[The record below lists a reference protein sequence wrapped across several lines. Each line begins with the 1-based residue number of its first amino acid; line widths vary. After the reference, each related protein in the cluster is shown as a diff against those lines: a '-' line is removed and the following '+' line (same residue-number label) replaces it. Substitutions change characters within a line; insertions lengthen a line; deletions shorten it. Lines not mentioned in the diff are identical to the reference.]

1 MSMATSLSDR
11 DFHDLAKSLKPDQ
24 VIKPTRYW
32 VGILYHDK
40 KTSEVSQ
47 EADFLWIK
55 AHGVCSSHP
64 RSFFRKQQEYLTVM
78 LPRFHFPTL
87 LIEHNFILGGCNL
100 IIDTELTIIA
110 IFFILQKITV
120 QTIQEQ
126 YFTKSPT
133 DIALKLNDSVPPKE
147 ARLAELNI
155 YNDNI
160 VIFRALELNAPELQ
174 QRREPLSPV
183 TRQISVKSAPVETY
197 DVKPLQPNKWGL
209 DKSTTKI
216 QPWDGLLA
224 QTENMPI
231 REETTGINM
240 PSLDKLTKVSPQSAG
255 QAVPFGQYQENLFT
269 KPISTANYNALGNS
283 TINTPPMPVAGHE
296 WALNACSAPT
306 PQIQEHYNMQLEP
319 TVPAKVEQFP
329 LVHLQKLLTE
339 SSPEVLEQGFA
350 TGIELLKSMELPL
363 QQHSDIGDA
372 QQWLQRIQSLQTQAV
387 RSRTV
392 IGVVGNT
399 GAGKSSVINALLDE
413 ERLVPTNCMRACTAV
428 VTELS
433 WNDASDDDEDHKYQA
448 EIEFIKA
455 ADWEK
460 ELRILFDDLLDTNGN
475 VSRDA
480 SNADSDA
487 GIAYAKIRAV
497 YPNKTKEDLAASSVA
512 GLMADSTVARVL
524 GTTVNINSAQPDRFY
539 SRLQNYVDSKDKI
552 GGRKKERSIEYWPL
566 IKVVRIYTKA
576 NALSTG
582 AVIVD
587 LPGVHDSNAARAAVA
602 DGYMKQC
609 SGLWIVAPIT
619 RAVDDK
625 AAKSLL
631 GDTFKRQLK
640 YDGTYSN
647 VTFICSK
654 TDDIS
659 IQEATETLDLEDEMQ
674 EYFGKL
680 TELTSERR
688 KLKKSISELREK
700 KETLDDLMNELAD
713 KEEIWEGLEDKCR
726 DGETVYAPF
735 TNEAKKR
742 KRGDSSS
749 GSRKKLRASSESG
762 SEAAYRDDDDDCT
775 DDERNG
781 DSEADV
787 TAEDEAGDREP
798 IGLDAVLA
806 EIEELRKL
814 KKEMRREKSGLDQPL
829 RELTAQVKKVEQE
842 EEAIEAKIS
851 ARCISGRNSYSK
863 VAIRQDF
870 AAGIK
875 ELDQENAAETDEAN
889 FNPDEDVR
897 DYDEV
902 ARSLPVFCVS
912 SRAYQRLSGR
922 FKKEKDVPG
931 FVDVEET
938 EVSIDLSI
946 FSYQSDAS
954 LLIWMSRFL
963 FSKRIV
969 RSLPRVAVTPIA
981 DGF

>member
-1 MSMATSLSDR
+1 M
-11 DFHDLAKSLKPDQ
+11 
-24 VIKPTRYW
+24 
-32 VGILYHDK
+32 
-40 KTSEVSQ
+40 
-47 EADFLWIK
+47 
-55 AHGVCSSHP
+55 
-64 RSFFRKQQEYLTVM
+64 
-78 LPRFHFPTL
+78 
-87 LIEHNFILGGCNL
+87 
-100 IIDTELTIIA
+100 
-110 IFFILQKITV
+110 QKITV
-120 QTIQEQ
+120 QTIREQ
-126 YFTKSPT
+126 YFTKSP
-133 DIALKLNDSVPPKE
+133 IEIVLKLNESVPPKE
-147 ARLAELNI
+147 ARLADLNI

-160 VIFRALELNAPELQ
+160 VIFRALELNALELQ

-183 TRQISVKSAPVETY
+183 TRQISAYPAPVENY
-197 DVKPLQPNKWGL
+197 DVKPLQPNKWSLSYPAANYRLL
-209 DKSTTKI
+209 DGSLM
-216 QPWDGLLA
+216 QN
-224 QTENMPI
+224 ENVPI
-231 REETTGINM
+231 IKETPEIIV
-240 PSLDKLTKVSPQSAG
+240 PSLDEVEKPLAQSNG
-255 QAVPFGQYQENLFT
+255 QAAPFGQYQENLDVE
-269 KPISTANYNALGNS
+269 STDAGNNNAFSGS
-283 TINTPPMPVAGHE
+283 TNTRFEVPAAGQ
-296 WALNACSAPT
+296 ARTSNAYEAPQ
-306 PQIQEHYNMQLEP
+306 PHIQESFNSQGEATAP
-319 TVPAKVEQFP
+319 DKIEQFP
-329 LVHLQKLLTE
+329 SVNLQKLLTE
-339 SSPEVLEQGFA
+339 TCPEVLEQGFA
-350 TGIELLKSMELPL
+350 TGLELLKSLELPL
-363 QQHSDIGDA
+363 QQHSSIGDA

-433 WNDASDDDEDHKYQA
+433 WNDASDDDDDRRYQA

-460 ELRILFDDLLDTNGN
+460 ELRILFDDLLDSNGN

-512 GLMADSTVARVL
+512 GLMSNSTVARVL
-524 GTTVNINSAQPDRFY
+524 GTTVNINSSQPDRFY
-539 SRLQNYVDSKDKI
+539 SRLQNYVDSKDKV
-552 GGRKKERSIEYWPL
+552 GGRKKEKSIEYWPL

-609 SGLWIVAPIT
+609 SGLWIVAPIN

-631 GDTFKRQLK
+631 GNTFKRQLK

-659 IQEATETLDLEDEMQ
+659 IQEASETLDLEDEMQ
-674 EYFGKL
+674 EYFEKL
-680 TELTSERR
+680 TELTNERR
-688 KLKKSISELREK
+688 KKREDIRELREK

-713 KEEIWEGLEDKCR
+713 KEEAWEGLEDKCR
-726 DGETVYAPF
+726 EGEIVYAPF
-735 TNEAKKR
+735 TNETKKR
-742 KRGDSSS
+742 KRGNSAA
-749 GSRKKLRASSESG
+749 GSRKKCRASSESG
-762 SEAAYRDDDDDCT
+762 SEAAYREDDDST
-775 DDERNG
+775 EDEDNVG
-781 DSEADV
+781 TEADV
-787 TAEDEAGDREP
+787 TAVDDTESKEP
-798 IGLDAVLA
+798 ISLDVILA

-814 KKEMRREKSGLDQPL
+814 KKEMRREKLSLDQPL
-829 RELTAQVKKVEQE
+829 RELTSEIKKVEQE

-931 FVDVEET
+931 FVDVNET
-938 EVSIDLSI
+938 EVSVKNMAPCFKVI
-946 FSYQSDAS
+946 
-954 LLIWMSRFL
+954 LLY
-963 FSKRIV
+963 
-969 RSLPRVAVTPIA
+969 
-981 DGF
+981 